1 MAPEVASDT
10 EAHQDPQRSGA
21 MPLGDHLRELR
32 SRLVKSGIAI
42 ALGMVVGW
50 IFYPETF
57 AWLSAPFA
65 DVVTQAQAE
74 GREVTLALTG
84 VADPFILQL
93 QVAALSGLLLSA
105 PVWLYQLW
113 RFVTPGLHRHEKKWA
128 LAFAIFATPLFLSGV
143 LLAYT
148 VLPFG
153 LEILFG
159 FTPDNVENIV
169 SVDRYLSFFIRMV
182 LVFGVGFLAPLMIV
196 LLNFA
201 GILTGKRLLSWWRW
215 IIFSIFIFSAVATP
229 TGDPI
234 NLVLLAAPILL
245 LMMIAVGISLLNDKR
260 RARKSP
266 QDEDFSQL
274 DDDEISPLDQ
284 D

>member
-1 MAPEVASDT
+1 M
-10 EAHQDPQRSGA
+10 
-21 MPLGDHLRELR
+21 
-32 SRLVKSGIAI
+32 
-42 ALGMVVGW
+42 
-50 IFYPETF
+50 
-57 AWLSAPFA
+57 
-65 DVVTQAQAE
+65 
-74 GREVTLALTG
+74 
-84 VADPFILQL
+84 
-93 QVAALSGLLLSA
+93 
-105 PVWLYQLW
+105 
-113 RFVTPGLHRHEKKWA
+113 
-128 LAFAIFATPLFLSGV
+128 AFAIFATPLFLSGV

-201 GILTGKRLLSWWRW
+201 GILTGKRLMSWWRL

-266 QDEDFSQL
+266 KDQDFTQL